1 LGYRIGRGIL
11 PGMSGTTIKLNPRQL
26 GGAIRSL
33 AKSFDHAVIDAL
45 RKTARYGA
53 TAAIRVSAKSSPR
66 PRALGTFERS
76 FLVTRLPD
84 GAALSNTARH
94 GIFVEVGRKPG
105 KMPPIQAILDW
116 LIAKK
121 IGANPAKLRGLAF
134 GIARKIGRV
143 GTKGRFVLRRT
154 VPIMAKRL
162 PIEIQAA
169 MSRAISRAA
178 SRGGK

>member
-1 LGYRIGRGIL
+1 
-11 PGMSGTTIKLNPRQL
+11 MSGTTIKLKSPKQL
-26 GGAIRSL
+26 GGAVRSL
-33 AKSFDHAVIDAL
+33 AKRFDGAVIEAL

-53 TAAIRVSAKSSPR
+53 TMAVGVSAKSSPR
-66 PRALGTFERS
+66 PRARGTYERS
-76 FLVTRLPD
+76 FLVTKLPD

-105 KMPPIQAILDW
+105 KMPPIQAIVDW

-121 IGANPAKLRGLAF
+121 VGRDPAKLRGLAF

-143 GTKGRFVLRRT
+143 GTRGRFVMKRT

>member
-1 LGYRIGRGIL
+1 M
-11 PGMSGTTIKLNPRQL
+11 PGTTIKLKSPKQL
-26 GGAIRSL
+26 SGAVRSL
-33 AKSFDHAVIDAL
+33 AKNFDRAVIDAL

-53 TAAIRVSAKSSPR
+53 TMAVRVSSKSSPR
-66 PRALGTFERS
+66 PRARGTFERS
-76 FLVTRLPD
+76 FLVTKLPD

-105 KMPPIQAILDW
+105 KMPPIQAIVDW

-121 IGANPAKLRGLAF
+121 IGRNPAKLRGIAI
-134 GIARKIGRV
+134 GIARKIGKH
-143 GTKGRFVLRRT
+143 GTTGRFVLKRT
-154 VPIMAKRL
+154 VPIMAKRM

-169 MSRAISRAA
+169 MTRAISRAA